1 MNKIILW
8 LIATIMSVFF
18 TCVQGQSLS
27 SRILDS
33 VTQEPIPYVTV
44 QLKKKGVI
52 TNEEG
57 RFSFLFDQ
65 NISETDS
72 LFISCIGY
80 ASIGKPL
87 NEFSGN
93 VIHLSPKAI
102 ELNPVIV
109 TNKNYSAEEIIDLV
123 KDKLEGNYNTD
134 LSKKRMFLRDS
145 YFQDFSKTDYTFL
158 KSTIKELN
166 KKFLDSVL
174 RTLPK
179 KSSYYTE
186 ILCDLYVNNEDDGHK
201 MDLIK
206 ASELYDKSKELDYT
220 KLEEKFN
227 EIIKSN
233 IKRDSYFKVKS
244 GLFGTKID
252 GEDFDEIF
260 ESQVDSTDAVAL
272 KNELEEKKKK
282 EEERKTN
289 FAKHRKRSI
298 VGMME
303 GLFFMEDSHLNFINK
318 SRKYNFNITDFTY
331 MGEDAVYILDFEPKG
346 SADYK
351 GRLFINADDFAI
363 IRLDY
368 ENVKPLKKFNLL
380 GISMNQFMGKGKMI
394 FNKSANT
401 KYDLRYLEQED
412 GTRVGIRRPL
422 KIIEKNKHVK
432 GRNKQNELS
441 VKLDMATVGVNK
453 HEIIVFDTESI
464 SKTAYEA
471 YIENNTVLPTYMP
484 SYNPGFWKG
493 YTIIEPNQAIREFT
507 SEEEI
512 AK

>member
-1 MNKIILW
+1 MSKIILW
-8 LIATIMSVFF
+8 FIAALISVVFS
-18 TCVQGQSLS
+18 TVQSQSLS

-33 VTQEPIPYVTV
+33 TTQKPIPYVTV

-57 RFSFLFDQ
+57 RFNFLLDQ
-65 NISETDS
+65 NVAEIDS

-87 NEFSGN
+87 SEFTES
-93 VIHLSPKAI
+93 VIYLAPKAI

-109 TNKNYSAEEIIDLV
+109 TNKNYSAKEIIAFV
-123 KDKLEGNYNTD
+123 KDNLDKNYNKD
-134 LSKKRMFLRDS
+134 LSKKRLFFRDS
-145 YFQDFSKTDYTFL
+145 YFQNFSKTDYTFM

-166 KKFLDSVL
+166 KTFLDSVL
-174 RTLPK
+174 GTLPK
-179 KSSYYTE
+179 QSSYYTE
-186 ILCDLYVNNEDDGHK
+186 VLCDLYGNLDEGNQK

-233 IKRDSYFKVKS
+233 IKRDSYFKIKS
-244 GLFGTKID
+244 GLFGTKVK

-260 ESQVDSTDAVAL
+260 ASEIDSTDAVAL
-272 KNELEEKKKK
+272 KKELEEKKKQ

-289 FAKHRKRSI
+289 FAKYRKRTI
-298 VGMME
+298 VGMMQH
-303 GLFFMEDSHLNFINK
+303 LFFMEDSNLDILKK
-318 SRKYNFNITDFTY
+318 SRKYNFTIKDFTY
-331 MGEDAVYILDFEPKG
+331 IGEDAVYILDFEPKG

-351 GRLFINADDFAI
+351 GSLYINSENFAI
-363 IRLDY
+363 LRLDY
-368 ENVKPLKKFNLL
+368 ENTKPLKKFNLL
-380 GISMNQFMGKGKMI
+380 GISMNNYLGKGKMI
-394 FNKSANT
+394 FDKSVND

-412 GTRVGIRRPL
+412 GSRFGIRRPL

-432 GRNKQNELS
+432 GRNKQNELY
-441 VKLDMATVGVNK
+441 VKLDMATTGVNK
-453 HEIIVFDTESI
+453 HELIVFDSETVSQTTYD
-464 SKTAYEA
+464 SFT
-471 YIENNTVLPTYMP
+471 ENNTILPTYMP
-484 SYNPGFWKG
+484 NYNPEFWKG
-493 YTIIEPNQAIREFT
+493 YSIIEPNQAIREFT
-507 SEEEI
+507 SEDEI

>member
-8 LIATIMSVFF
+8 LIASLLSLMFSFVHAQT
-18 TCVQGQSLS
+18 LS
-27 SRILDS
+27 SKIVDS
-33 VTQEPIPYVTV
+33 VTQKPIPYVTV
-44 QLKKKGVI
+44 QLNKKGVI

-57 RFSFLFDQ
+57 RFSFLLDEH
-65 NISETDS
+65 ITEKDS

-80 ASIGKPL
+80 ATIKRPL
-87 NEFSGN
+87 SEFTES
-93 VIHLSPKAI
+93 VIYLSPKAI

-123 KDKLEGNYNTD
+123 RDNLDKNYNKE
-134 LSKKRMFLRDS
+134 LSKKRLFFRDS
-145 YFQDFSKTDYTFL
+145 YFQDFSKTDYTFI

-166 KKFLDSVL
+166 KRFLDSVL
-174 RTLPK
+174 RTVPK
-179 KSSYYTE
+179 RSSYYTE
-186 ILCDLYVNNEDDGHK
+186 VLCDLYGNLEEDNQK

-206 ASELYDKSKELDYT
+206 ASELYDKSKELDYS

-233 IKRDSYFKVKS
+233 IKRDSYFKIKS
-244 GLFGTKID
+244 GLFGTKVE

-260 ESQVDSTDAVAL
+260 ESEVDSTDAVAL
-272 KNELEEKKKK
+272 KKELEEKKKR

-289 FAKHRKRSI
+289 FAKYRKNSI
-298 VGMME
+298 ARKMQGM
-303 GLFFMEDSHLNFINK
+303 FFMEDSHLNFINK
-318 SRKYNFNITDFTY
+318 FRKYNFRLVDFTY
-331 MGEDAVYILDFEPKG
+331 MGEDAVYIVDFEPKG

-351 GRLFINADDFAI
+351 GILYINSDDFAI
-363 IRLDY
+363 IRVDY
-368 ENVKPLKKFNLL
+368 ENVKPIKKFKLL
-380 GISMNQFMGKGKMI
+380 GISMNEFLGKGKMI
-394 FNKSANT
+394 FSKTQNN
-401 KYDLRYLEQED
+401 KYDLKYLEQEN

-453 HEIIVFDTESI
+453 HEIIVFDSEPLTSADYDTFNEDN
-464 SKTAYEA
+464 K
-471 YIENNTVLPTYMP
+471 VLPTYMAN
-484 SYNPGFWKG
+484 YNPEFWKG
-493 YTIIEPNQAIREFT
+493 HNIIEPNQAIREFT
-507 SEEEI
+507 SEEEM

>member
-1 MNKIILW
+1 MNKILLW
-8 LIATIMSVFF
+8 IIATLLSVFF
-18 TCVQGQSLS
+18 ATAQSQTLS

-57 RFSFLFDQ
+57 RFSFLLDRD
-65 NISETDS
+65 ITATDS

-87 NEFSGN
+87 SEFSES
-93 VIHLSPKAI
+93 VIYLSPKAI

-109 TNKNYSAEEIIDLV
+109 TNRNYTAEEIIDLV
-123 KDKLEGNYNTD
+123 KENLAGNYNTE
-134 LSKKRMFLRDS
+134 LSKKRMFVRDS
-145 YFQDFSKTDYTFL
+145 YFQEFSKTDYTFV

-174 RTLPK
+174 HTLPK

-186 ILCDLYVNNEDDGHK
+186 ILCDFYVNPEEEDQK

-233 IKRDSYFKVKS
+233 IKRDSYFKIKS
-244 GLFGTKID
+244 GLFGVKID

-260 ESQVDSTDAVAL
+260 ESEVDSTDAVAL
-272 KNELEEKKKK
+272 KKELEEKKKN

-289 FAKHRKRSI
+289 FAKYRKRGI
-298 VGMME
+298 VGKME
-303 GLFFMEDSHLNFINK
+303 GLFFNEDTHLNFINK
-318 SRKYNFNITDFTY
+318 SRKYIFNITDFTY

-351 GRLFINADDFAI
+351 GRLYINSDDFAI

-368 ENVKPLKKFNLL
+368 ENVKPIKKFKLL
-380 GISMNQFMGKGKMI
+380 GISMNQYLGKGKMI
-394 FNKSANT
+394 FNKASNG

-422 KIIEKNKHVK
+422 KIIEKNRHVK

-453 HEIIVFDTESI
+453 HEIIVFDTDAL
-464 SKTAYEA
+464 SKAAYDA
-471 YIENNTVLPTYMP
+471 FTENNTVLPTYMP
-484 SYNPGFWKG
+484 NYNPEFWKG

>member
-8 LIATIMSVFF
+8 IIATIISVLF
-18 TCVQGQSLS
+18 TSVQSQSLS

-44 QLKKKGVI
+44 QLKKRGVI

-57 RFSFLFDQ
+57 RFSFLVDD

-87 NEFSGN
+87 HEFSEN
-93 VIHLSPKAI
+93 IIYLSPKAI

-123 KDKLEGNYNTD
+123 KDNLKGNYNTD
-134 LSKKRMFLRDS
+134 LSKKRIFLRDS

-174 RTLPK
+174 QTLPK

-186 ILCDLYVNNEDDGHK
+186 ILCDLYVNNEDDSQK
-201 MDLIK
+201 MNLIK
-206 ASELYDKSKELDYT
+206 ASELYDKSKEIDYT

-233 IKRDSYFKVKS
+233 IKRDSYFKIKS

-260 ESQVDSTDAVAL
+260 ESEMDSTDATAL
-272 KNELEEKKKK
+272 KKELDEKKKN

-289 FAKHRKRSI
+289 FAKYRKRAI

-303 GLFFMEDSHLNFINK
+303 SLFFKEDSHLNFIAK
-318 SRKYNFNITDFTY
+318 SRKYIFSITDFTY

-380 GISMNQFMGKGKMI
+380 GISMNQYLGKGKMI
-394 FNKSANT
+394 FNKSAND

-453 HEIIVFDTESI
+453 HEIIVFNTEPL

-471 YIENNTVLPTYMP
+471 FTENNTVLPTYMP
-484 SYNPGFWKG
+484 SYNPEFWKG
-493 YTIIEPNQAIREFT
+493 YTIMEPNLAIREFT

>member
-1 MNKIILW
+1 MNKVALW
-8 LIATIMSVFF
+8 LIGMLISGYF
-18 TCVQGQSLS
+18 TGVQSQSLS

-33 VTQEPIPYVTV
+33 VTKKPIPYVTI
-44 QLKKKGVI
+44 LLNKKGVI

-57 RFSFLFDQ
+57 RFNFLVDHT
-65 NISETDS
+65 ISENDS

-87 NEFSGN
+87 KEFTEN
-93 VIHLSPKAI
+93 VIYLSPKAI

-109 TNKNYSAEEIIDLV
+109 TNRNYSAEDIIDLV
-123 KDKLEGNYNTD
+123 KEHLDRNYNKN

-186 ILCDLYVNNEDDGHK
+186 ILCDFYLNIEDDNQK
-201 MDLIK
+201 MNLIK

-227 EIIKSN
+227 KIIKSN
-233 IKRDSYFKVKS
+233 IKRDSYFKIKS

-260 ESQVDSTDAVAL
+260 ESEVDSTDAVAL
-272 KNELEEKKKK
+272 KNELEKSKKK
-282 EEERKTN
+282 EEERKNN
-289 FAKHRKRSI
+289 FAKYRKRAI
-298 VGMME
+298 ARMLE
-303 GLFFMEDSHLNFINK
+303 GLFFMEDTDLNFINK
-318 SRKYNFNITDFTY
+318 ARKYNFSITDFTY
-331 MGEDAVYILDFEPKG
+331 IGEDAVYIIDFEPKG

-351 GRLFINADDFAI
+351 GRLFINADDFAV

-368 ENVKPLKKFNLL
+368 ENVKSLKKFNLL
-380 GISMNQFMGKGKMI
+380 GVSMNQFLGKGKMI
-394 FNKSANT
+394 FNKSINE
-401 KYDLRYLEQED
+401 KYELRYLEQED

-422 KIIEKNKHVK
+422 KIIEKNRHVK

-453 HEIIVFDTESI
+453 HEIIVFDSEPLTKSD
-464 SKTAYEA
+464 YEA
-471 YIENNTVLPTYMP
+471 FTENNTILPVYMP
-484 SYNPGFWKG
+484 NYDPEFWKG
-493 YTIIEPNQAIREFT
+493 HTIIEPNQAIREFT
-507 SEEEI
+507 SEEGI

>member
-8 LIATIMSVFF
+8 VIATLISVFF
-18 TCVQGQSLS
+18 TSVQSQTLN

-33 VTQEPIPYVTV
+33 VTQKPIPYVTV

-57 RFSFLFDQ
+57 LFSFLLDH

-87 NEFSGN
+87 NEFSEN
-93 VIHLSPKAI
+93 VIYLSPKAI

-123 KDKLEGNYNTD
+123 KDNLEGNYNTG

-186 ILCDLYVNNEDDGHK
+186 ILCDLYVTNEEDGQK

-227 EIIKSN
+227 EIISR
-233 IKRDSYFKVKS
+233 I
-244 GLFGTKID
+244 
-252 GEDFDEIF
+252 
-260 ESQVDSTDAVAL
+260 
-272 KNELEEKKKK
+272 
-282 EEERKTN
+282 
-289 FAKHRKRSI
+289 
-298 VGMME
+298 
-303 GLFFMEDSHLNFINK
+303 LNVIHT
-318 SRKYNFNITDFTY
+318 SR
-331 MGEDAVYILDFEPKG
+331 
-346 SADYK
+346 
-351 GRLFINADDFAI
+351 
-363 IRLDY
+363 
-368 ENVKPLKKFNLL
+368 
-380 GISMNQFMGKGKMI
+380 
-394 FNKSANT
+394 
-401 KYDLRYLEQED
+401 
-412 GTRVGIRRPL
+412 
-422 KIIEKNKHVK
+422 
-432 GRNKQNELS
+432 
-441 VKLDMATVGVNK
+441 
-453 HEIIVFDTESI
+453 
-464 SKTAYEA
+464 
-471 YIENNTVLPTYMP
+471 
-484 SYNPGFWKG
+484 
-493 YTIIEPNQAIREFT
+493 
-507 SEEEI
+507 
-512 AK
+512 

>member
-8 LIATIMSVFF
+8 LIGILISGFITTVHS
-18 TCVQGQSLS
+18 QSLS

-33 VTQEPIPYVTV
+33 VTQKPIPYVTI
-44 QLKKKGVI
+44 QLNKKGVI

-57 RFSFLFDQ
+57 RFNFLVNH
-65 NISETDS
+65 NISENDS

-87 NEFSGN
+87 KEFTEN
-93 VIHLSPKAI
+93 VIYLSPKAI

-109 TNKNYSAEEIIDLV
+109 TNKNYSAEDIIDLV
-123 KDKLEGNYNTD
+123 KDNLDRNYNKN
-134 LSKKRMFLRDS
+134 LSKRRMFLRDS
-145 YFQDFSKTDYTFL
+145 YFQDFSKTDYAFL

-174 RTLPK
+174 QTLPK

-186 ILCDLYVNNEDDGHK
+186 ILCDLYVNNEEDGQK

-227 EIIKSN
+227 KIIKSN
-233 IKRDSYFKVKS
+233 IKRDSYFKIKS

-260 ESQVDSTDAVAL
+260 ESEVDGRDVVAL
-272 KNELEEKKKK
+272 KKELEEKKKK
-282 EEERKTN
+282 EEERKNN
-289 FAKHRKRSI
+289 FAKYRKRSI
-298 VGMME
+298 AGMME
-303 GLFFMEDSHLNFINK
+303 GLFFMEGTHLNFINK
-318 SRKYNFNITDFTY
+318 SRKYNFSITDFTY
-331 MGEDAVYILDFEPKG
+331 IGEDAVYILDFEPKG

-351 GRLFINADDFAI
+351 GRLYINSDDFAV

-368 ENVKPLKKFNLL
+368 ENVKSLKKFNLL
-380 GISMNQFMGKGKMI
+380 GVSMNQFLGKGKMI
-394 FNKSANT
+394 FNKSNDE
-401 KYDLRYLEQED
+401 KYELRYLEQED
-412 GTRVGIRRPL
+412 GTKVGIRRPL

-453 HEIIVFDTESI
+453 HEIIVFDSEPLTKS
-464 SKTAYEA
+464 AYEA
-471 YIENNTVLPTYMP
+471 FTENNTILPVYMP
-484 SYNPGFWKG
+484 SYDPEFWKE

-507 SEEEI
+507 SEEGI

>member
-1 MNKIILW
+1 MNKVILG
-8 LIATIMSVFF
+8 LIAIFMTVFF
-18 TCVQGQSLS
+18 NILHGQTLN

-33 VTQEPIPYVTV
+33 VTQKPIPYVTV
-44 QLKKKGVI
+44 QIKKKGVI

-57 RFSFLFDQ
+57 RFSFLLDR

-80 ASIGKPL
+80 AAIAKPIK
-87 NEFSGN
+87 EFTDN
-93 VIHLSPKAI
+93 VILLSPKAI

-109 TNKNYSAEEIIDLV
+109 TNRNYTANEIIELV
-123 KDKLEGNYNTD
+123 KDNLEKNYNKD
-134 LSKKRMFLRDS
+134 LSKKRLFFRDS

-166 KKFLDSVL
+166 KNFLDSVL
-174 RTLPK
+174 RTVPK

-186 ILCDLYVNNEDDGHK
+186 ILCDLYGNPNGGDQK

-206 ASELYDKSKELDYT
+206 ASELYDKSKEVDLT

-227 EIIKSN
+227 TIIKSN
-233 IKRDSYFKVKS
+233 IKRDSYFKIKS
-244 GLFGTKID
+244 GLFGTKIK

-260 ESQVDSTDAVAL
+260 ETEIDSTDAIAL
-272 KNELEEKKKK
+272 KKELEEKKKR

-289 FAKHRKRSI
+289 FAKYRKKNI
-298 VGMME
+298 VGMMQD
-303 GLFFMEDSHLNFINK
+303 LFYMEDTHLNFIMK
-318 SRKYNFNITDFTY
+318 SRKYKFHIENFTY
-331 MGEDAVYILDFEPKG
+331 IGEDAVYILHFEPKG

-351 GRLFINADDFAI
+351 GKLYINSDDFAVL
-363 IRLDY
+363 RLDY
-368 ENVKPLKKFNLL
+368 ENIKPLKKFNLL
-380 GISMNQFMGKGKMI
+380 GISMNSFLGKGKMI
-394 FNKSANT
+394 FTKSSNK
-401 KYDLRYLEQED
+401 KYDLRYLEQEN

-441 VKLDMATVGVNK
+441 LKLDMATVGANK
-453 HEIIVFDTESI
+453 RELVVFDTESI
-464 SKTAYEA
+464 PQSTYDSFT
-471 YIENNTVLPTYMP
+471 ENNTILPTYMP
-484 SYNPGFWKG
+484 NYNPEFWKG
-493 YTIIEPNQAIREFT
+493 YAIIEPNQAIREFT
-507 SEEEI
+507 SEEQI